1 MLTAKSYLNFFFRL
15 LEDTALNSLKYLLM
29 AAALK
34 TSGSF
39 CSTQQQQ
46 FLQSTRDLFL
56 HASSHSN
63 FKHCKSKKIIK
74 PAPLRVRAT
83 SSKVELDF
91 SDPSWKQKFQEDWE
105 RRFNLPS
112 ITDIYDLKPRP
123 TTFSLKK
130 NRSHLPLYLALL
142 ELTSFLLLSY

>member
-1 MLTAKSYLNFFFRL
+1 M
-15 LEDTALNSLKYLLM
+15 NSLKYLFVM

-34 TSGSF
+34 TTSKF
-39 CSTQQQQ
+39 YSTHHQQ
-46 FLQSTRDLFL
+46 FLQSTRDQFL
-56 HASSHSN
+56 HGSSHSN

-74 PAPLRVRAT
+74 QAPLCVRAT
-83 SSKVELDF
+83 SSTVELDF
-91 SDPSWKQKFQEDWE
+91 NDLSWKQKFQEEWE

-130 NRSHLPLYLALL
+130 NRSHSPLYLTSL

>member
-1 MLTAKSYLNFFFRL
+1 MKSYLNFFCRL

-34 TSGSF
+34 TNGTF

-46 FLQSTRDLFL
+46 FLQSTRDQFL
-56 HASSHSN
+56 HGSSHSN
-63 FKHCKSKKIIK
+63 FKHCKSKKTTK
-74 PAPLRVRAT
+74 PAPLCVRAT

-91 SDPSWKQKFQEDWE
+91 NDQSWKQKFQEDWE
-105 RRFNLPS
+105 RRFTLPS